1 VDAKGQV
8 VYLVDDDLAV
18 REGVSEL
25 LASHGLAVITFVSAT
40 DYMRHARD
48 DTAAC
53 LVLDLQLPDV
63 NGLDLQSRLR
73 NEHEIP
79 IIFISGRGD
88 IPSTVRAMKAG
99 AIEFLTKPLDSPA
112 LLDAIRAALLRDVE
126 RRRELVELTKLN
138 GRFALL
144 TPREREVLPLVASG
158 MLNKQAAATLGIS
171 EVTLQ
176 LHRGQIMKKMA
187 ADSFADLVRMA
198 SRLTGHQSRTP

>member
-1 VDAKGQV
+1 M
-8 VYLVDDDLAV
+8 
-18 REGVSEL
+18 RE
-25 LASHGLAVITFVSAT
+25 
-40 DYMRHARD
+40 
-48 DTAAC
+48 
-53 LVLDLQLPDV
+53 
-63 NGLDLQSRLR
+63 QSRLR

-99 AIEFLTKPLDSPA
+99 ALEFLTKLLDSPA
-112 LLDAIRAALLRDVE
+112 LLDAIRAALLGDVE

-176 LHRGQIMKKMA
+176 LHRGQIMKRWPPTRLRILSEWRA
-187 ADSFADLVRMA
+187 ALLVA
-198 SRLTGHQSRTP
+198 SLGHHRKLLWKRWHQHR

>member
-1 VDAKGQV
+1 VDPKGQR

-25 LASHGLAVITFVSAT
+25 LASHGLNVISFASAT
-40 DYMRHARD
+40 EYMLHVRE

-53 LVLDLQLPDV
+53 LVLDLQLPDIT
-63 NGLDLQSRLR
+63 GLDLQSRLR
-73 NEHEIP
+73 RDHEIP

-112 LLDAIRAALLRDVE
+112 LLGAIRAALLRDVE
-126 RRRELVELTKLN
+126 RRCEVVELTKLN
-138 GRFALL
+138 SRFALL
-144 TPREREVLPLVASG
+144 TPREREVLPLVAGG

-187 ADSFADLVRMA
+187 ANSFADLVRMA
-198 SRLTGHQSRTP
+198 SRLAVCQSRAP